1 MTRNEFVA
9 KYASK
14 LLYRQL
20 AEIMGINASNVTRR
34 AHRQG
39 ISVAFKSTLEEAEKL
54 YPIALAEWQKITPKP
69 VEKKFEVPAEVAR
82 INKLWRV
89 TKCL

>member
-20 AEIMGINASNVTRR
+20 AEIMGINPSNVTRR

-39 ISVAFKSTLEEAEKL
+39 ISVAFKSTIEEAEKL

-69 VEKKFEVPAEVAR
+69 VEKKFEIPAEVAR
-82 INKLWRV
+82 INAMWRV
-89 TKCL
+89 RKCL